1 MNATG
6 DALMA
11 PANSALTY
19 RALGFFRERSDED
32 DPRIRLLL
40 YETTEEIRECSG
52 TPEEEESERAAQ
64 TVQQRASRAA
74 RDVASKANE
83 VAAAAKNVQS
93 IGIGLHAKPA
103 DRSRSDVKA
112 MFKEM
117 EHALR
122 QLKGNTQIAI
132 DEYLGNQN
140 PLVLDLIK
148 EYDLDLDAAR
158 HGLHVACFAT
168 ELAAHLTA
176 EGYFGKVAPDDLYE
190 RAGVDESGR
199 VYTPE
204 ALESLRERLVRTEL
218 VEIFMGGFLHDA
230 GLWSNAIY
238 EGHAE
243 RAALVVSEIPELH
256 EIAEAL
262 LDIVYLH
269 DDLEALSQ
277 SGGVIWSRNET
288 DDKVTFEK
296 DFYPT
301 RLLSERGCG
310 GRIYASPNRGHG
322 AIGRGGEPSS
332 GVAGCDRGV
341 LSDVD
346 GGTRRE
352 ISERGDR

>member
-1 MNATG
+1 M
-6 DALMA
+6 
-11 PANSALTY
+11 
-19 RALGFFRERSDED
+19 
-32 DPRIRLLL
+32 
-40 YETTEEIRECSG
+40 
-52 TPEEEESERAAQ
+52 
-64 TVQQRASRAA
+64 
-74 RDVASKANE
+74 
-83 VAAAAKNVQS
+83 
-93 IGIGLHAKPA
+93 
-103 DRSRSDVKA
+103 
-112 MFKEM
+112 
-117 EHALR
+117 
-122 QLKGNTQIAI
+122 
-132 DEYLGNQN
+132 
-140 PLVLDLIK
+140 
-148 EYDLDLDAAR
+148 
-158 HGLHVACFAT
+158 
-168 ELAAHLTA
+168 TA

-190 RAGVDESGR
+190 RAGVGESGR

-204 ALESLRERLVRTEL
+204 ALESLRERLFRTEL

-243 RAALVVSEIPELH
+243 RGALVVSEIPELH

-352 ISERGDR
+352 IRERGDR